1 MSRPAS
7 VDFYPVLRPLLFRLD
22 PETAHR
28 LTLGLLRFLGGSRVG
43 RSALRGLFAPGEE
56 AGAVDCLGLRFPNRL
71 GLAAGY
77 DKDGAA
83 LRGLAC
89 LGFGHLEIGTV
100 TPEPQ
105 PGNPRPRLFRL
116 VEDAALINRLGF
128 PSRGAA
134 AVQRALQAA
143 RPPGVIV
150 GVNLGKGVGTPLEA
164 AAEDYCSL
172 AEAFRP
178 LADYLTVNVSSPNT
192 LGLRRLQSRE
202 HLDDLLKQLRRGLD
216 DGKGRRPPLLVKLA
230 PDLEPQELEDA
241 LGACVDRVDGVIATN
256 TTIARP
262 GMRSRH
268 AAETGGLSGRPL
280 FPRALE
286 QVERI
291 ARWSQG
297 RFVVIG
303 CGGISSAEDV
313 RAMLDAGASL
323 VQVYTALVFQGPR
336 IVGRLIPAG

>member
-1 MSRPAS
+1 
-7 VDFYPVLRPLLFRLD
+7 
-22 PETAHR
+22 
-28 LTLGLLRFLGGSRVG
+28 
-43 RSALRGLFAPGEE
+43 
-56 AGAVDCLGLRFPNRL
+56 LRFPNRL

-100 TPEPQ
+100 TLEPQ

-128 PSRGAA
+128 PSGGAA
-134 AVQRALQAA
+134 AVQRALQAG
-143 RPPGVIV
+143 RPKGVIV

-241 LGACVDRVDGVIATN
+241 LSACADRVDGVIATN

-262 GMRSRH
+262 GIRSRH
-268 AAETGGLSGRPL
+268 SAETGGLSGTPL

-291 ARWSQG
+291 ARLSQG

-313 RAMLDAGASL
+313 RAMLDVGASL

-336 IVGRLIPAG
+336 IIGRLIPAG